1 MNDGTNMTLNP
12 WRSIWLQ
19 PRATIRQIVTTDPDR
34 HVLAL
39 IAANSVI
46 GAVLAGVTS
55 ALQGQFGLLFLL
67 LLVLVVA
74 PIFAV
79 IMLYL
84 VALLLRWTGR
94 WLGGVASS
102 RDLRAALAWG
112 CVPSLLAG
120 AALLVALLVP
130 GLDLFPT
137 PPPELQS
144 EPFALATYG
153 LGSKIQLLAGVW
165 SLFTMIKCIA
175 EVQGFSAWR
184 ALGNYLLAILMMIVA
199 IVAIAAGAG
208 VLVALLAK

>member
-1 MNDGTNMTLNP
+1 MDEGTNMTLNP
-12 WRSIWLQ
+12 WRSIWLK

-79 IMLYL
+79 LMLYL

-120 AALLVALLVP
+120 AALLVP

-144 EPFALATYG
+144 VPFALATYG

-184 ALGNYLLAILMMIVA
+184 ALGNYLLAILMIIVV
-199 IVAIAAGAG
+199 IVAIAAGVG
-208 VLVALLAK
+208 VLAAFVAK

>member
-1 MNDGTNMTLNP
+1 
-12 WRSIWLQ
+12 
-19 PRATIRQIVTTDPDR
+19 VF
-34 HVLAL
+34 VLC
-39 IAANSVI
+39 
-46 GAVLAGVTS
+46 
-55 ALQGQFGLLFLL
+55 
-67 LLVLVVA
+67 
-74 PIFAV
+74 
-79 IMLYL
+79 L
-84 VALLLRWTGR
+84 VALLRRWPGR
-94 WLGGVASS
+94 WLGGFASS

-144 EPFALATYG
+144 VPFALATYG
-153 LGSKIQLLAGVW
+153 LGSKIQLVAGVW

-184 ALGNYLLAILMMIVA
+184 ALGNYLLAILMMIVV

-208 VLVALLAK
+208 VLVAFLAK